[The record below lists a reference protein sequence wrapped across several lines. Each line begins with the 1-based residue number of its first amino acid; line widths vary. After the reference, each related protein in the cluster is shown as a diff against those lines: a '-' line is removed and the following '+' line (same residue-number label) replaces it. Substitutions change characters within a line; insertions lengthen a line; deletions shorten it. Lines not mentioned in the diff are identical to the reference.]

1 MSKKVSVLTPCFNGE
16 EYIHRYFDALLKQTY
31 DNFEIIFVDDG
42 SFDKTADIVKEYID
56 RFKKRNVELKYIYQE
71 NGGQASAINN
81 GLKYVTG
88 DYLVWPDSDDYYEE
102 DAFEILAKELENDDS
117 IAYVKGNP
125 IFRKEEDLS
134 VINIPKPIDK
144 NKTNF
149 FEDYLF
155 CTPNVC
161 CFTGIMM
168 IKFNEFKISN
178 KGLDIYTSRA
188 GQNWQIILPIT
199 YHYKGKYIDKNVHNY
214 LIREN
219 SHSHSI
225 KGIKKEYKRTF
236 ELNDVLIKVLNKIDM
251 PNEERKKYLK
261 LVSKKY
267 SKERL
272 SLIKR
277 EVKRILKK
285 IYLKIMGEVNE

>member
-16 EYIHRYFDALLKQTY
+16 KYVYRYFDALLKQTY

-42 SFDKTADIVKEYID
+42 STDKTSEIVKEYIKG
-56 RFKKRNVELKYIYQE
+56 FEKRNVELKYIYQK
-71 NGGQASAINN
+71 NGGQAAAINN
-81 GLKYVTG
+81 GLKHVTG
-88 DYLVWPDSDDYYEE
+88 EYLVWPDSDDYYED
-102 DAFEILAKELENDDS
+102 DALEILAKELDNDKS
-117 IAYVKGNP
+117 IAYVKGNS
-125 IFRKEEDLS
+125 IFRKEKDLS
-134 VINIPKPIDK
+134 IVDIPKPIDK
-144 NKTNF
+144 DRNNF

-168 IKFNEFKISN
+168 IKFNEFKIAN
-178 KGLDIYTSRA
+178 KGLDIYTSKA

-214 LIREN
+214 VIREN

-261 LVSKKY
+261 AISNKY
-267 SKERL
+267 SKERN
-272 SLIKR
+272 SLIKK
-277 EVKRILKK
+277 EIKRFLKK
-285 IYLKIMGEVNE
+285 IYSKMNRWK

>member
-16 EYIHRYFDALLKQTY
+16 KYVYRYFDALLKQTY

-42 SFDKTADIVKEYID
+42 STDKTSEIVKEYIKW
-56 RFKKRNVELKYIYQE
+56 FEKRNVELKYIYQK
-71 NGGQASAINN
+71 NGGQAAAINN
-81 GLKYVTG
+81 GLKHVTG
-88 DYLVWPDSDDYYEE
+88 EYLVWPDSDDYYED
-102 DAFEILAKELENDDS
+102 DALEILAKELDNDKS
-117 IAYVKGNP
+117 IAYVKGNS
-125 IFRKEEDLS
+125 IFRKEKDLS
-134 VINIPKPIDK
+134 IVEIPKPIDK
-144 NKTNF
+144 DRNNF

-168 IKFNEFKISN
+168 IKFNEFKIAN
-178 KGLDIYTSRA
+178 KGLDIYTSKA

-214 LIREN
+214 VIREN

-261 LVSKKY
+261 AISNKY
-267 SKERL
+267 SKERN
-272 SLIKR
+272 SLIKK
-277 EVKRILKK
+277 EIKRFLKK
-285 IYLKIMGEVNE
+285 IYSKMNRWK